1 MGERGDIIKT
11 MHREMATQKPVALR
25 KLGFGREVRD
35 ALTRRRQ
42 WLIDHGLAR
51 QELDR
56 TKYPGNILTQLR
68 DRELKRVAGQLSGEL
83 GLAYTEARSGLGS
96 KASIA
101 GTSI

>member
-35 ALTRRRQ
+35 ALTLRGQ
-42 WLIDHGLAR
+42 WLVGHGFACEE
-51 QELDR
+51 QDR
-56 TKYPGNILTQLR
+56 TLYRGNMLIQLR
-68 DRELKRVAGQLSGEL
+68 DRELKRVAGQLSEEL